1 MSVDE
6 YNILISLLR
15 DRAAEAQAN
24 RLYRYTDV
32 GVPMGPIT
40 ATREAAGETL
50 EVVTTTS
57 PTFAALRQANLPKS
71 AIQKMYADG
80 QLEGDAAVELYRLTE
95 GAEPVAPA
103 APAPA
108 APAPAASN
116 LISLGSRGAGVT
128 TVQQK
133 LSALSSMRPDFSVDL
148 GDTGADGAFGKKTK
162 TAVEDF
168 QRMAGITVDGKVG
181 PKTLEALDQAMKETI
196 SAKQAGEGVTAT
208 TEDPRSDS
216 IVRPIKTSPERLDM
230 SQFDTDIDAMEDITE
245 IDPIGMGSSDGNY
258 EGLNEKP
265 RRSAFPMFHE
275 RRHAKDDRLHDD
287 GREDSAAHR
296 RVVRR
301 LGRDHKKMFP

>member
-1 MSVDE
+1 MSVDAKTQ
-6 YNILISLLR
+6 YNNLTNLLR
-15 DRAAEAQAN
+15 DRAAEEQAN
-24 RLYRYTDV
+24 RLYRYTGV

-40 ATREAAGETL
+40 ATREATGETR
-50 EVVTTTS
+50 EVVTTMS
-57 PTFAALRQANLPKS
+57 PDFAALRQANLPKS
-71 AIQKMYADG
+71 VIQKMYNDG
-80 QLEGDAAVELYRLTE
+80 QLKADAAEELYRLTE
-95 GAEPVAPA
+95 GTEPMAPA

-181 PKTLEALDQAMKETI
+181 PETLEALDQAMKETI

-208 TEDPRSDS
+208 TEDPRS
-216 IVRPIKTSPERLDM
+216 IKTSPERLDM
-230 SQFDTDIDAMEDITE
+230 SQFDTDIDAMDTYAPPVDIPTG
-245 IDPIGMGSSDGNY
+245 IGSSG
-258 EGLNEKP
+258 ETP

-275 RRHAKDDRLHDD
+275 RRHAKDVRLHED

-296 RVVRR
+296 RNKRR
-301 LGRDHKKMFP
+301 LTRDHEKMRK